1 MAQFITTQKK
11 QGYAIISIAKE
22 PVNSFD
28 TAMWQALHAALQAVE
43 ADSSMRGVIIASG
56 LQRDIFTAG
65 NDLKELYA
73 PLTSAQQYATFWE
86 AQSRCL
92 VGIHSSRLA
101 TAAAI
106 RGACPAGGCAISLCC
121 DMRLMTAGAGGAIGL
136 NEVALG
142 IPVPKYW
149 AGVMVQ
155 VIGHAAA
162 ERLLLSGSMVPPKA
176 ALQLG
181 LVDELVQDKAQ
192 LLPRAEELMQ
202 QAVKL
207 PGGARAATKAGLRGD
222 FDEAWLQ
229 YALTWEAGP
238 QGFARITDP
247 NTVASVG
254 AAIQRLSKGGG
265 KKQPQSKL

>member
-1 MAQFITTQKK
+1 MAQFMTTHK
-11 QGYAIISIAKE
+11 QRGYAIISMAKE

-28 TAMWQALHAALQAVE
+28 TAMWQALHAAVQAVE
-43 ADSSMRGVIIASG
+43 ADSSMQGVIIASG
-56 LQRDIFTAG
+56 LKRDVFTAG

-92 VGIHSSRLA
+92 IGIHSSRLA
-101 TAAAI
+101 TLAAI

-121 DMRLMTAGAGGAIGL
+121 DSRLMTAGAGGAIGL

-162 ERLLLSGSMVPPKA
+162 ERLLLSGSMVPPER

-181 LVDELVQDKAQ
+181 LVDELVTDKAQ
-192 LLPRAEELMQ
+192 LLPRAEEFMQ
-202 QAVKL
+202 QTVKL

-222 FDEAWLQ
+222 FDKAWLQ
-229 YALTWEAGP
+229 YALDWEAGP
-238 QGFARITDP
+238 KGFAGITNP
-247 NTVASVG
+247 STVASVG
-254 AAIQRLSKGGG
+254 AALQRLSKGGN
-265 KKQPQSKL
+265 KQQERSKL